1 MKRILQI
8 TLCFVFLGISVTSN
22 AQLINFEET
31 WKAFLDNNKTS
42 NISKLPQPPANSI
55 DFPKYCLM
63 YANSAF
69 CFNKLGNAQ
78 KFMQKIEDVGAEKYK
93 TIPGFVERYEDLGTK
108 IKSYHALAKIWNGYL
123 EDHQISLEKLET
135 VSTARRVCEKGTLA
149 KYTQMETYA
158 YYCMGDVEKAKDI
171 FENYVLQIVDKTNLK
186 ISDVNGL
193 EEEVAVFRQLFKV
206 LPVLNPAWAE
216 FVKTDVSQGF
226 EMEVPVLDCNS
237 VPAIKAYILRAAADI
252 CNQGVPMLKK
262 IKALEAKNKGNIDDE
277 VAAKIKWLEETTASY
292 TGDDVVLNNSWKEF
306 TPKNTLAKELDWTLT
321 YCDKV
326 AQIRSYTM
334 NGILHIC
341 EKGGEMLKTI
351 EAYQAEHKVELDA
364 ETEKKIKYLEEQYN
378 TFNGDLA
385 TLNAAWEEFTP
396 ENTLAKELD
405 WDVIYCDKVAQI
417 RSYTMDGILHICEKG
432 GKMIK
437 IIDAYQS
444 KHNVKLDAKTKQ
456 KTQYLKDEYKTF
468 NGDLSA
474 LNAAWKKF
482 TPKNT
487 LAKELDWTLI
497 YCDKVAQIR
506 SYTMNGILHICEKGG
521 EMLKAIEAYQ
531 GEHDVKLDA
540 ETEKKI
546 KYLEGKFET
555 FNGDLATLNAAWE
568 EFTPKNTLAKELD
581 WNLIYCDKIAQ
592 IRSYTMN
599 GILHDCTLGEEML
612 GKIATVQKESK
623 VTLDATTEKKVD
635 VLKSMVQQTKD
646 DFKLLSS
653 TWTTF
658 IAENDTLPKAVDL
671 ATVYCDKIAQV
682 RYWTIEGHLNY
693 CDAKGDEYVAK
704 IDDLTKEHSLKFD
717 KELDCS
723 IERLRNKIW
732 NCKYWKLVLQ
742 ARKETHEE
750 RERFGP
756 SAAKLMYTDLNGPSQ
771 PCETTVEYS
780 AVGFIGVKYVI
791 TAYLCQNINLAK
803 MGDPEYYK
811 KIATWVDAKVLQK
824 YCASADMR
832 CKEDFFIYL
841 EGHSDGNRFSG
852 ARYKKS
858 LGVPQGTPFTHFDQ
872 QGVIHNKT
880 TDREITNSLKNNME
894 LGIARAWTVKQQ
906 LDFMEVPISIGAF
919 EHPANEKG
927 GQYRRI
933 EIELNIPNL
942 LLDFYE
948 LRLKTLWEAS
958 GIGECPDTCE
968 Y

>member
-8 TLCFVFLGISVTSN
+8 TLCFVFIGLSVTSN
-22 AQLINFEET
+22 AQLINFEKT
-31 WKAFLDNNKTS
+31 WKAFLENNKTS
-42 NISKLPQPPANSI
+42 NISKLPQPAISSI
-55 DFPKYCLM
+55 DFSKYCLM
-63 YANSAF
+63 YANSNF
-69 CFNKLGNAQ
+69 CLNKVENAQ
-78 KFMQKIEDVGAEKYK
+78 RFMRKIEEIGADKYK
-93 TIPGFVERYEDLGTK
+93 TIPGFAERYEDLGTK
-108 IKSYHALAKIWNGYL
+108 IESYHTLGKIWDGYL
-123 EDHQISLEKLET
+123 ENHQISLEKLEE

-158 YYCMGDVEKAKDI
+158 YYCMGDVEKSKDI

-193 EEEVAVFRQLFKV
+193 EDEVAVFRQLFKV

-216 FVKTDVSQGF
+216 FIKTDISQGF
-226 EMEVPVLDCNS
+226 EMEVPVLDCNG
-237 VPAIKAYILRAAADI
+237 VPAIKSYILIAAADI
-252 CNQGVPMLKK
+252 CNQGMPMLKK

-277 VAAKIKWLEETTASY
+277 VAAKIKWLEETAASY
-292 TGDDVVLNNSWKEF
+292 TGDDVVLNKAWNEF

-326 AQIRSYTM
+326 GQIRSYTM

-351 EAYQAEHKVELDA
+351 EAYQAKYEVKLDA
-364 ETEKKIKYLEEQYN
+364 ATEEKIEYLEEQFKA
-378 TFNGDLA
+378 FNGDLA
-385 TLNAAWEEFTP
+385 TLNTAWKEFTP
-396 ENTLAKELD
+396 D
-405 WDVIYCDKVAQI
+405 
-417 RSYTMDGILHICEKG
+417 
-432 GKMIK
+432 
-437 IIDAYQS
+437 
-444 KHNVKLDAKTKQ
+444 
-456 KTQYLKDEYKTF
+456 
-468 NGDLSA
+468 
-474 LNAAWKKF
+474 
-482 TPKNT
+482 NT

-497 YCDKVAQIR
+497 YCDKIAQIR
-506 SYTMNGILHICEKGG
+506 AYTMNGILH
-521 EMLKAIEAYQ
+521 
-531 GEHDVKLDA
+531 H
-540 ETEKKI
+540 
-546 KYLEGKFET
+546 
-555 FNGDLATLNAAWE
+555 
-568 EFTPKNTLAKELD
+568 
-581 WNLIYCDKIAQ
+581 
-592 IRSYTMN
+592 
-599 GILHDCTLGEEML
+599 CTLGEEML
-612 GKIATVQKESK
+612 GKVATVQKESK
-623 VTLDATTEKKVD
+623 VTLDATTEQKVD
-635 VLKSMVQQTKD
+635 TLKAMVQKTAD

-658 IAENDTLPKAVDL
+658 IAENDTLAKTVDL
-671 ATVYCDKIAQV
+671 AEVYCDKIAQV

-693 CDAKGDEYVAK
+693 CNPEGDAYVAK

-717 KELDCS
+717 KELACS

-750 RERFGP
+750 REVFGP
-756 SAAKLMYTDLNGPSQ
+756 AAAKVMYTDLNGPDQ

-780 AVGFIGVKYVI
+780 AIDFIGVKYVI

-811 KIATWVDAKVLQK
+811 KIATWVDGKVLQK

-841 EGHSDGNRFSG
+841 EGHSDGNRFGG

-872 QGVIHNKT
+872 QGVVHNKT

-906 LDFMEVPISIGAF
+906 LDFMGVPISIGAF
-919 EHPANEKG
+919 EHPVSEKG
-927 GQYRRI
+927 GKFRRI

-948 LRLKTLWEAS
+948 LRLKTLWEDS